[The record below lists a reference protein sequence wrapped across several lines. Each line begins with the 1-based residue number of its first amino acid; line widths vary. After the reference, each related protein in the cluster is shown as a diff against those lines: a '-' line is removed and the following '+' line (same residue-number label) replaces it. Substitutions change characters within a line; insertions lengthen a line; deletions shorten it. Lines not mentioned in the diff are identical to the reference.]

1 MNPDSPA
8 AANITDEDLRRL
20 LGRAMWI
27 VAILTPIGFLAFTV
41 RLGWQTGLL
50 FLAGAAISW
59 TGIWEWRSLSERIF
73 AHLDN
78 RQEPGT
84 TRRTLVLFFLRLGLA
99 IALLYVSLRCLD
111 GTVYA
116 LVTGLGLAV
125 VALTFEAIRLLR

>member
-1 MNPDSPA
+1 MSAEPLS
-8 AANITDEDLRRL
+8 ANMTDDDFRRL
-20 LGRAMWI
+20 LGRSLRV
-27 VAILTPIGFLAFTV
+27 VAILTPILFLVFTFT
-41 RLGWQTGLL
+41 LGWQTGLL
-50 FLAGAAISW
+50 FLAGAVISW

-78 RQEPGT
+78 RKEPGT

-99 IALLYVSLRCLD
+99 IALLYVSLRCLN

-125 VALTFEAIRLLR
+125 VALTFEAIRFLR

>member
-1 MNPDSPA
+1 VSADPTPSADL
-8 AANITDEDLRRL
+8 TDEDLRSL
-20 LGRAMWI
+20 LGRALRI
-27 VAILTPIGFLAFTV
+27 VAILTPILFLVFTFT
-41 RLGWQTGLL
+41 LGWQTGLL

-78 RQEPGT
+78 RHEPGT

-99 IALLYVSLRCLD
+99 IALLYVSLRCLH

-125 VALTFEAIRLLR
+125 VALTFEAVRLLR

>member
-1 MNPDSPA
+1 VSADPTPSADL
-8 AANITDEDLRRL
+8 TDEDLRSL
-20 LGRAMWI
+20 LGRALRI
-27 VAILTPIGFLAFTV
+27 VAILTPILFLVFTFT
-41 RLGWQTGLL
+41 LGWQTGLL
-50 FLAGAAISW
+50 FLAGATISW

-78 RQEPGT
+78 RHEPGT

-99 IALLYVSLRCLD
+99 IALLYVSLRCLH

-125 VALTFEAIRLLR
+125 VALTFEAVRLLR

>member
-1 MNPDSPA
+1 MNAEPLSS
-8 AANITDEDLRRL
+8 NMTDEDFRRL
-20 LGRAMWI
+20 LGRALRV
-27 VAILTPIGFLAFTV
+27 VAILTPILFLVFTFT
-41 RLGWQTGLL
+41 LGWQTGLL
-50 FLAGAAISW
+50 FLAGAVISW

-78 RQEPGT
+78 RKEPGT

-99 IALLYVSLRCLD
+99 IALLYVSLRCLN

-125 VALTFEAIRLLR
+125 LALTFEAIRFLR

>member
-1 MNPDSPA
+1 M
-8 AANITDEDLRRL
+8 TDEDLRRL
-20 LGRAMWI
+20 LGRALRV
-27 VAILTPIGFLAFTV
+27 VAILTPVLFLVFTFA
-41 RLGWQTGLL
+41 LGWQTGLL
-50 FLAGAAISW
+50 FLAGAVISW

-99 IALLYVSLRCLD
+99 IALLYASLRCLH

-125 VALTFEAIRLLR
+125 VALTFEAVRLLR

>member
-1 MNPDSPA
+1 M
-8 AANITDEDLRRL
+8 T
-20 LGRAMWI
+20 I
-27 VAILTPIGFLAFTV
+27 VAILTPIGFLAFTFT
-41 RLGWQTGLL
+41 LGWQTGLL
-50 FLAGAAISW
+50 FLAGAVISW

-73 AHLDN
+73 AHMDN

-99 IALLYVSLRCLD
+99 IALLYVSLRCLN

-125 VALTFEAIRLLR
+125 LALTFEAIRLLR

>member
-1 MNPDSPA
+1 MSTDPPA
-8 AANITDEDLRRL
+8 SSNMTDEDLRSL
-20 LGRAMWI
+20 LGRALRL
-27 VAILTPIGFLAFTV
+27 VAILTPILFLIFTFT
-41 RLGWQTGLL
+41 LGWQTGLL
-50 FLAGAAISW
+50 FLAGAVISW
-59 TGIWEWRSLSERIF
+59 SGIWEWRSLSERIF

-78 RQEPGT
+78 RHEPGT

-99 IALLYVSLRCLD
+99 IAILYVSLRCLH

>member
-1 MNPDSPA
+1 MSADPPPSP
-8 AANITDEDLRRL
+8 NMTDQDFRSL
-20 LGRAMWI
+20 LGRALRV
-27 VAILTPIGFLAFTV
+27 VAILTPILFAVFTFT
-41 RLGWQTGLL
+41 LGWQTGLL
-50 FLAGAAISW
+50 FLAGAVISW

-78 RQEPGT
+78 RREPGT

-99 IALLYVSLRCLD
+99 IALLYVSLRCLH

-125 VALTFEAIRLLR
+125 LALTFEAVRFLR

>member
-1 MNPDSPA
+1 VNAEPLSSNM
-8 AANITDEDLRRL
+8 TDEDFRRL
-20 LGRAMWI
+20 LGRALRV
-27 VAILTPIGFLAFTV
+27 VAILTPILFLVFTFT
-41 RLGWQTGLL
+41 LGWQTGLL
-50 FLAGAAISW
+50 FLAGAVISW

-78 RQEPGT
+78 RKEPGT

-99 IALLYVSLRCLD
+99 IALLYVSLRCLN

-125 VALTFEAIRLLR
+125 LALTFEAIRFLR

>member
-1 MNPDSPA
+1 MKLDPQ
-8 AANITDEDLRRL
+8 AANLSDDDLRRL
-20 LGRAMWI
+20 LGRAMRI
-27 VAILTPIGFLAFTV
+27 VAILTPIGFLVFTFT
-41 RLGWQTGLL
+41 LGWQTGLL
-50 FLAGAAISW
+50 FLAGAVISW

-84 TRRTLVLFFLRLGLA
+84 MRRTLVLFFLRLGLA
-99 IALLYVSLRCLD
+99 IALLYVSLRCLH

-125 VALTFEAIRLLR
+125 LALTFEAIRLLR

>member
-1 MNPDSPA
+1 VNLDSQTA
-8 AANITDEDLRRL
+8 ILSDEDLRSL
-20 LGRAMWI
+20 LGRALRI
-27 VAILTPIGFLAFTV
+27 VAILTPILFLVFTFT
-41 RLGWQTGLL
+41 LGWQTGLL
-50 FLAGAAISW
+50 FLAGAIISW

-78 RQEPGT
+78 RHEPGT

-99 IALLYVSLRCLD
+99 IAILYVSLRCLH